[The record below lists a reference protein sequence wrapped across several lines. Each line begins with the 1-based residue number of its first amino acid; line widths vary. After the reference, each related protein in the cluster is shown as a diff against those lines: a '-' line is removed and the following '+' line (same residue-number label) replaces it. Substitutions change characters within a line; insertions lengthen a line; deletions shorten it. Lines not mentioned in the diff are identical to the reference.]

1 MYGKIREHLRKEL
14 ADIKAAGLYKNER
27 VICSPQRAEIDV
39 AGKKVLNF
47 CAKQLSWVVG
57 QSASYRGGE
66 ACDGFSRLRNVVGTF
81 HLRMSGYTQG
91 A

>member
-27 VICSPQRAEIDV
+27 VICSPQRAEID
-39 AGKKVLNF
+39 GQEGTQFLRQ
-47 CAKQLSWVVG
+47 QLSWVVG